1 MNKFSTL
8 KKLKNLLDPSQVKKV
23 YYLIF
28 LILVGILF
36 EMVGL
41 GVLLPILSFI
51 INPDSLTKFTFFTNL
66 IHLLNKPSE
75 SMLTLILLTFLTSF
89 YVLKTT
95 FLLYLNWE
103 RNSFSINISKIL
115 SQKLFKGYLNQDYS
129 FHLQNNSSTL
139 LKNIQ
144 GEVQLF
150 TSFATAVINVSVEAS
165 FTFGI
170 VLILIITEPKGAIL
184 VMFFL
189 GISATLFSSF
199 TKKKLRKWSFE
210 RQIHSTII
218 NRSLIEGLSGIKDLI
233 IFNRFGYFFDRYS
246 KENEKLSKIITKVNF
261 LGTVP
266 RLYLEM
272 LSILGISILII
283 VASTT
288 KTSASLVPILGIF
301 AAAAFRIIPSLN
313 SIMSSVQQVRFSIS
327 TIDLLSDEFLKL
339 KIKKNDKEF
348 VGDIKFNKLISIA
361 NVNFKFETTGRMIL
375 NNISLEIL
383 KGQTI
388 GFIGISGSGKST
400 LIDILIGLHKP
411 ERGSILID
419 DVNINS
425 NEVAWRHKIGYVSQT
440 IFLIDDSLKKNIA
453 FGIADKDIDENQIY
467 KVIEASNLTEF
478 VNQLPDSIYTHVGER
493 GVRISGGQRQRIGI
507 ARALYNNP
515 EILILDEATSALD
528 IHTESEIMQT
538 IQELKGNKTVI
549 IVAHRLSTVSN
560 SDKIFLMKNG
570 EIIDSGPPSKVFPNF
585 ENI

>member
-1 MNKFSTL
+1 MNKISTL
-8 KKLKNLLDPSQVKKV
+8 IKLKNLLDSSQVKKI

-28 LILVGILF
+28 LILVGLLF

-41 GVLLPILSFI
+41 GVLFPILSFI
-51 INPDSLTKFTFFTNL
+51 INPDSLTKFTFFTKF
-66 IHLLNKPSE
+66 IHLFNKPSE
-75 SMLTLILLTFLTSF
+75 SMLTLILLTFLTCF
-89 YVLKTT
+89 YLLKTI

-170 VLILIITEPKGAIL
+170 VMILIITEPKGAFI

-233 IFNRFGYFFDRYS
+233 IFNRFGFFYDRYS

-261 LGTVP
+261 LGTIP

-283 VASTT
+283 VANTT

-313 SIMSSVQQVRFSIS
+313 SMMSSVQQVRFSIS

-339 KIKKNDKEF
+339 KIKKNDKEI
-348 VGDIKFNKLISIA
+348 VSDIKFNRSISIS
-361 NVNFKFETTGRMIL
+361 NVNFKFETNGRMIL

-383 KGQTI
+383 KGQTV

-411 ERGSILID
+411 ETGSILID
-419 DVNINS
+419 DVNINF
-425 NEVAWRHKIGYVSQT
+425 NEIAWRDKIGYVSQT
-440 IFLIDDSLKKNIA
+440 IFLIDDSLKRNIA
-453 FGIADKDIDENQIY
+453 FGVADKDIDENQIY
-467 KVIEASNLTEF
+467 KVIEAANLTEF
-478 VNQLPDSIYTHVGER
+478 VNQLPDNINTHVGER

-507 ARALYNNP
+507 ARALYINP

-538 IQELKGNKTVI
+538 IQQLKGNKTII

-570 EIIDSGPPSKVFPNF
+570 EIIDSGLPIEVFQNF